1 MKCKVHSCVCNH
13 VIRCTENVLPRL
25 IILEALTLTKLE
37 AKEVYTIKF
46 VIFERHL
53 ARSRAAT
60 GKAKTFSVA

>member
-1 MKCKVHSCVCNH
+1 M
-13 VIRCTENVLPRL
+13 LPRL